1 MSAVRVGNLSRR
13 EVSRDRSS
21 LFESDVQETII
32 SLILALLTIN
42 SILLAMPV
50 IRGSSPAPFGVSNR
64 SRFDRLVTLI
74 NLQHY
79 PLAYVR

>member
-1 MSAVRVGNLSRR
+1 MLSVLEISQDRR

-21 LFESDVQETII
+21 LFESDMQETII

-42 SILLAMPV
+42 SILLA
-50 IRGSSPAPFGVSNR
+50 IRVLRVSNR
-64 SRFDRLVTLI
+64 SRFFRLVTLI
-74 NLQHY
+74 NLQHN